1 MHKVVK
7 HHILERPSLRRQD
20 EFLAAVVRSRKL
32 HGKWAAPPMTA
43 TAFRENL
50 KRLRGGTHL
59 GYWVCTEDGELA
71 GVININEIV
80 RGVFCSGYLG
90 YYAFVPHNGRG
101 YMKKGLNAV
110 LADAFLHR
118 RLHRL
123 EANIQPDNEASR
135 QLVQRCGF
143 RLEGFSPRYLKLA
156 GRWRDHERWAI
167 TVEDWK
173 ARRLCTKKSKE
184 SAEGA
189 QYESQGQAR
198 AKRSASPL
206 VTSLNSV

>member
-1 MHKVVK
+1 MVK
-7 HHILERPSLRRQD
+7 HPILVKPSLSRQD

-32 HGKWAAPPMTA
+32 HRKWSAPPT
-43 TAFRENL
+43 TGIAFRDNL
-50 KRLRGGTHL
+50 KRLRGVTHL
-59 GYWVCTEDGELA
+59 GYWVSTEDGELA

-101 YMKKGLNAV
+101 YMKRGLSAV
-110 LADAFLHR
+110 LRDAFLRH

-167 TVEDWK
+167 TVEEWK
-173 ARRLCTKKSKE
+173 ARSK
-184 SAEGA
+184 
-189 QYESQGQAR
+189 
-198 AKRSASPL
+198 
-206 VTSLNSV
+206 

>member
-1 MHKVVK
+1 MAK
-7 HHILERPSLRRQD
+7 HPILERPSLQRQD
-20 EFLAAVVRSRKL
+20 EFLDAVARSRKL
-32 HGKWAAPPMTA
+32 HLHWAAPPRTA

-50 KRLRGGTHL
+50 KRLRSVRNIGH
-59 GYWVCTEDGELA
+59 WVCTEDGELA

-101 YMKKGLNAV
+101 YMKRGLKVV
-110 LADAFLHR
+110 LADAFLQH

-135 QLVQRCGF
+135 HLVQRCGF

-167 TVEDWK
+167 TVEEWK
-173 ARRLCTKKSKE
+173 ARSREL
-184 SAEGA
+184 
-189 QYESQGQAR
+189 
-198 AKRSASPL
+198 L
-206 VTSLNSV
+206 VD